1 MVNEEYVI
9 KLIKNKLEMVDAEK
23 KDQIDLLSIANLKDI
38 LKRIND
44 DKEYFNYFLLD
55 IKDEDINAILSITK
69 DDEEKNNFAGM
80 LFYIKKIIEISKKEE
95 TAIPLSDNQLLVLKE
110 FAELLKRYVNISEY
124 KNETLKGKEA
134 KNKTALLAI
143 LEKLEKKAHLNGKDI
158 DNLKLL
164 DVSLTELDQIISFV
178 NEYNVQVYL
187 DSQNGEEKA
196 NVTTTA
202 TDKEE
207 NQEKLEEANT
217 DEVTKEAFLEKPSEE
232 EKIETNVNDADLENK
247 KEVSPSKE
255 ENIKKDVPKK
265 KKENNA
271 DVSKIVNDPYHAMGD
286 SLQKD
291 DEPKIIFKKS
301 LNQIIEED
309 LLPKTDKQL
318 DTNDNSGEEIDL
330 FKPQSFDFVPKQSKN
345 KEDDTFKNE
354 EITANEEMAP
364 TDEKVSMEE
373 ESPLKENAAPT
384 IVNTGTVADGITEI
398 KNWLKELNINY
409 DELPAGSKS
418 QLLNNS
424 NMEDIKGVIS
434 YLKEKRYT
442 KEIMMRPLCLL
453 LSQTNDKSM
462 NASINLL
469 NKYYKLTDENIVSL
483 INRFTVIFTKKG
495 YNNLIKNIDIIK
507 NLDGQLVAD
516 VIQKNPGLL
525 ATNSD
530 NLKEVLEVLSNFKVS
545 SSIFLHT
552 WIYNLD
558 VNDLLKNVDVL
569 NSYGLD
575 AYTYIDDETFTL
587 LLNPNLPFMLDQ
599 FIEMGMDSYIYS
611 DETQAFRKIK
621 SLIIKRIFYAY
632 KNNLSIWKNDNVIDS
647 FEKIIQNN
655 YLIVSED
662 DITGLIK
669 KYPKLEAL
677 EEGYRLALYTNT
689 NMAKIKRKCELVFG
703 NKIISRLKVYS
714 VLNCLLDA
722 GISLK
727 EALIYAITYNSILEP
742 YELEKL
748 ETCVNN
754 IMGGE

>member
-9 KLIKNKLEMVDAEK
+9 KLIKNKLEMVDTEK

-55 IKDEDINAILSITK
+55 IDDEDINAILSITK

-187 DSQNGEEKA
+187 DSQKGEEKA
-196 NVTTTA
+196 NVTTIA

-207 NQEKLEEANT
+207 DQEKLEEANT
-217 DEVTKEAFLEKPSEE
+217 DEVTKEAILEKPSEE

-318 DTNDNSGEEIDL
+318 GTNDNSSEEIDL
-330 FKPQSFDFVPKQSKN
+330 FKPQSFDFAPKQPKK
-345 KEDDTFKNE
+345 KEDETLKNE
-354 EITANEEMAP
+354 EIALNEEKVF
-364 TDEKVSMEE
+364 TEDEKL
-373 ESPLKENAAPT
+373 LKEKDVPT
-384 IVNTGTVADGITEI
+384 IINAGTVADGITEI

-409 DELPAGSKS
+409 DELPASSKS

-424 NMEDIKGVIS
+424 NMEDIKGVIL
-434 YLKEKRYT
+434 YLKEKSYT

-483 INRFTVIFTKKG
+483 INRFTIIFTKKG
-495 YNNLIKNIDIIK
+495 YNNLIKNIDILK
-507 NLDGQLVAD
+507 KLDGQLVTN
-516 VIQKNPGLL
+516 VIQRNPGLL

-530 NLKEVLEVLSNFKVS
+530 NLKGILEFVSKFKISNN
-545 SSIFLHT
+545 IYLHT
-552 WIYNLD
+552 WIYNID
-558 VNDLLKNVDVL
+558 VNDLLKNIDVL

-677 EEGYRLALYTNT
+677 EEGYRLSLYTNT

-714 VLNCLLDA
+714 VLNCLIDA

-748 ETCVNN
+748 EACVNN

>member
-9 KLIKNKLEMVDAEK
+9 KLIKNKLEMVDTEK

-55 IKDEDINAILSITK
+55 IDDEDINAILSITK

-187 DSQNGEEKA
+187 DSKNDAEKTD
-196 NVTTTA
+196 VTTTA

-207 NQEKLEEANT
+207 DQEKLEEANN
-217 DEVTKEAFLEKPSEE
+217 DEVTKEAILEKPSEE
-232 EKIETNVNDADLENK
+232 EKIKTTVNDADLENK

-318 DTNDNSGEEIDL
+318 GTNDNSSEEIDL
-330 FKPQSFDFVPKQSKN
+330 FKPQSFDFAPKQPKK
-345 KEDDTFKNE
+345 KEDETLKNE
-354 EITANEEMAP
+354 EIALNEEKVF
-364 TDEKVSMEE
+364 TEDEKL
-373 ESPLKENAAPT
+373 LKENAAPT

-409 DELPAGSKS
+409 DELPASSKS

-434 YLKEKRYT
+434 YLKEKSYT

-530 NLKEVLEVLSNFKVS
+530 NLKGILEFVSKFKISNN
-545 SSIFLHT
+545 IYLHT

-558 VNDLLKNVDVL
+558 VNDLLKNIDVL

-742 YELEKL
+742 YELDKL
-748 ETCVNN
+748 EACVNN

>member
-1 MVNEEYVI
+1 M
-9 KLIKNKLEMVDAEK
+9 
-23 KDQIDLLSIANLKDI
+23 
-38 LKRIND
+38 
-44 DKEYFNYFLLD
+44 
-55 IKDEDINAILSITK
+55 
-69 DDEEKNNFAGM
+69 
-80 LFYIKKIIEISKKEE
+80 
-95 TAIPLSDNQLLVLKE
+95 
-110 FAELLKRYVNISEY
+110 
-124 KNETLKGKEA
+124 
-134 KNKTALLAI
+134 
-143 LEKLEKKAHLNGKDI
+143 
-158 DNLKLL
+158 
-164 DVSLTELDQIISFV
+164 
-178 NEYNVQVYL
+178 
-187 DSQNGEEKA
+187 
-196 NVTTTA
+196 
-202 TDKEE
+202 
-207 NQEKLEEANT
+207 
-217 DEVTKEAFLEKPSEE
+217 
-232 EKIETNVNDADLENK
+232 
-247 KEVSPSKE
+247 
-255 ENIKKDVPKK
+255 
-265 KKENNA
+265 
-271 DVSKIVNDPYHAMGD
+271 
-286 SLQKD
+286 
-291 DEPKIIFKKS
+291 
-301 LNQIIEED
+301 
-309 LLPKTDKQL
+309 
-318 DTNDNSGEEIDL
+318 
-330 FKPQSFDFVPKQSKN
+330 FKPQSFDFVPKQPKT
-345 KEDDTFKNE
+345 KEDETLKNE
-354 EITANEEMAP
+354 EIASNEEKVF
-364 TDEKVSMEE
+364 TEDEKL
-373 ESPLKENAAPT
+373 LKENAAPT

-409 DELPAGSKS
+409 DELPASSKS

-434 YLKEKRYT
+434 YLKEKSYT

-530 NLKEVLEVLSNFKVS
+530 NLKGILEFVSKFKISNN
-545 SSIFLHT
+545 IYLHT

-558 VNDLLKNVDVL
+558 VNDLLKNIDVL

-742 YELEKL
+742 YELDKL
-748 ETCVNN
+748 EACVNN

>member
-9 KLIKNKLEMVDAEK
+9 KLIKNKLEMVDTEK

-55 IKDEDINAILSITK
+55 IDDEDINAILSITK

-134 KNKTALLAI
+134 KKKTALLAI
-143 LEKLEKKAHLNGKDI
+143 LEKLEKKVHLNGKDI

-187 DSQNGEEKA
+187 DSQKGDERIEA
-196 NVTTTA
+196 TTTV

-207 NQEKLEEANT
+207 NHEDLAEANNV
-217 DEVTKEAFLEKPSEE
+217 EVTKEAILEKTAEE
-232 EKIETNVNDADLENK
+232 EKIETTVNDAGSEDK
-247 KEVSPSKE
+247 KETITTKE
-255 ENIKKDVPKK
+255 EKIK
-265 KKENNA
+265 A
-271 DVSKIVNDPYHAMGD
+271 DVSKIVSDPYHAMGD

-301 LNQIIEED
+301 LKQIIEED
-309 LLPKTDKQL
+309 LLPKTDKHV
-318 DTNDNSGEEIDL
+318 DTNDNSSEEIDL
-330 FKPQSFDFVPKQSKN
+330 FKPQSFDFMPKQSKN

-354 EITANEEMAP
+354 EITANEETAP
-364 TDEKVSMEE
+364 TDKKVSREE

-434 YLKEKRYT
+434 YLKEKSYT

-530 NLKEVLEVLSNFKVS
+530 NLKGILEFVSKFKISNN
-545 SSIFLHT
+545 IYLHT
-552 WIYNLD
+552 WIYNID
-558 VNDLLKNVDVL
+558 VNDLLKNIDVL

-748 ETCVNN
+748 EACVNN

>member
-1 MVNEEYVI
+1 MINEEYVI
-9 KLIKNKLEMVDAEK
+9 KLIKDKLEMVDTER

-55 IKDEDINAILSITK
+55 IKDEDINDILSIAK

-80 LFYIKKIIEISKKEE
+80 LFYIKKIIEISKNEA
-95 TAIPLSDNQLLVLKE
+95 TVIPLSDSQLLVLKV
-110 FAELLKRYVNISEY
+110 FTELIKRYVNIIEY
-124 KNETLKGKEA
+124 KNETFKGKEA

-143 LEKLEKKAHLNGKDI
+143 LEKLEKKTHLNSEDI

-187 DSQNGEEKA
+187 DSRNYEK
-196 NVTTTA
+196 NDDDTTIT
-202 TDKEE
+202 TDVMGDGL
-207 NQEKLEEANT
+207 QT
-217 DEVTKEAFLEKPSEE
+217 DEE
-232 EKIETNVNDADLENK
+232 
-247 KEVSPSKE
+247 
-255 ENIKKDVPKK
+255 
-265 KKENNA
+265 
-271 DVSKIVNDPYHAMGD
+271 
-286 SLQKD
+286 Q
-291 DEPKIIFKKS
+291 KIIFKKS

-309 LLPKTDKQL
+309 LLPKTDKCL
-318 DTNDNSGEEIDL
+318 DTNGNSSEEIDL
-330 FKPQSFDFVPKQSKN
+330 FKPQSFDFVPKQAKK
-345 KEDDTFKNE
+345 KEDEILKNE
-354 EITANEEMAP
+354 DISLNEEKVPAD
-364 TDEKVSMEE
+364 DETL
-373 ESPLKENAAPT
+373 LKEKDGPT
-384 IVNTGTVADGITEI
+384 IINNGTVAGGITEI
-398 KNWLKELNINY
+398 KNWLKVLNINY
-409 DELPAGSKS
+409 DELPASSKS
-418 QLLNNS
+418 QLLYNS
-424 NMEDIKGVIS
+424 SMEEIKGVIS
-434 YLKEKRYT
+434 YLKEKSYA
-442 KEIMMRPLCLL
+442 KEIMMLPLCFL

-483 INRFTVIFTKKG
+483 INRFTIIFTKKG
-495 YNNLIKNIDIIK
+495 YNNLIKNIDILK
-507 NLDGQLVAD
+507 NADGQLVAD

-525 ATNSD
+525 AVSND
-530 NLKEVLEVLSNFKVS
+530 NLKNVWEVLSNFKVS
-545 SSIFLHT
+545 NGIFLQT
-552 WIYNLD
+552 WICNLD

-575 AYTYIDDETFTL
+575 VYAYIDDETFTL

-611 DETQAFRKIK
+611 DETQSFRKIK
-621 SLIIKRIFYAY
+621 SLIIKKIFYAY

-669 KYPKLEAL
+669 NYPKLEVL

-689 NMAKIKRKCELVFG
+689 NMAKIKRKCEFVFG
-703 NKIISRLKVYS
+703 SKIISRLKVYS

-748 ETCVNN
+748 EACVNN

>member
-9 KLIKNKLEMVDAEK
+9 KLIKNKLEMVDTEK

-55 IKDEDINAILSITK
+55 IDDEDINAILSITK

-134 KNKTALLAI
+134 KKKTALLAI
-143 LEKLEKKAHLNGKDI
+143 LEKLEKKVHLNGKDI

-187 DSQNGEEKA
+187 DSQKGDERIEA
-196 NVTTTA
+196 TTTV

-207 NQEKLEEANT
+207 NHEDLAEANNV
-217 DEVTKEAFLEKPSEE
+217 EVTKEAILEKTAEE
-232 EKIETNVNDADLENK
+232 EKIETTVNDAGSEDK
-247 KEVSPSKE
+247 KETITTKE
-255 ENIKKDVPKK
+255 EKIK
-265 KKENNA
+265 A
-271 DVSKIVNDPYHAMGD
+271 DVSKIVSDPYHAMGD

-301 LNQIIEED
+301 LKQIIEED
-309 LLPKTDKQL
+309 LLPKTDKHV
-318 DTNDNSGEEIDL
+318 DTNDNSSEEIDL

-345 KEDDTFKNE
+345 KEDDTFKKE
-354 EITANEEMAP
+354 EITANEETAS
-364 TDEKVSMEE
+364 TDEKVSREE

-434 YLKEKRYT
+434 YLKEKSYT

-530 NLKEVLEVLSNFKVS
+530 NLKGILEFVSKFKISNN
-545 SSIFLHT
+545 IYLHT
-552 WIYNLD
+552 WIYNID
-558 VNDLLKNVDVL
+558 VNDLLKNIDVL

-748 ETCVNN
+748 EACVNN

>member
-1 MVNEEYVI
+1 MEIFRLGGDKMVNEEYVI
-9 KLIKNKLEMVDAEK
+9 KLIKNKLEMVDTEK

-55 IKDEDINAILSITK
+55 IDDEDINAILSITK

-134 KNKTALLAI
+134 KKKTALLAI
-143 LEKLEKKAHLNGKDI
+143 LEKLEKKVHLNGKDI

-187 DSQNGEEKA
+187 DSQKGDERIEA
-196 NVTTTA
+196 TTTV

-207 NQEKLEEANT
+207 NHEDLAEANNV
-217 DEVTKEAFLEKPSEE
+217 EVTKEAILEKTAEE
-232 EKIETNVNDADLENK
+232 EKIETTVNDAGSEDK
-247 KEVSPSKE
+247 KETITTKE
-255 ENIKKDVPKK
+255 EKIK
-265 KKENNA
+265 A
-271 DVSKIVNDPYHAMGD
+271 DVSKIVSDPYHAMGD

-301 LNQIIEED
+301 LKQIIEED
-309 LLPKTDKQL
+309 LLPKTDKHV
-318 DTNDNSGEEIDL
+318 DTNDNSSEEIDL
-330 FKPQSFDFVPKQSKN
+330 FKPQSFDFMPKQSKN

-354 EITANEEMAP
+354 EITANEETAP
-364 TDEKVSMEE
+364 TDKKVSREE

-434 YLKEKRYT
+434 YLKEKSYT

-530 NLKEVLEVLSNFKVS
+530 NLKGILEFVSKFKISNN
-545 SSIFLHT
+545 IYLHT
-552 WIYNLD
+552 WIYNID
-558 VNDLLKNVDVL
+558 VNDLLKNIDVL

-748 ETCVNN
+748 EACVNN

>member
-1 MVNEEYVI
+1 MEIFRLGGDKMVNEEYVI
-9 KLIKNKLEMVDAEK
+9 KLIKNKLEMVDTEK

-55 IKDEDINAILSITK
+55 IDDEDINAILSITK

-134 KNKTALLAI
+134 KKKTALLAI
-143 LEKLEKKAHLNGKDI
+143 LEKLEKKVHLNGKDI

-187 DSQNGEEKA
+187 DSQKGDERIEA
-196 NVTTTA
+196 TTTV

-207 NQEKLEEANT
+207 NHEDLAEANNV
-217 DEVTKEAFLEKPSEE
+217 EVTKEAILEKTAEE
-232 EKIETNVNDADLENK
+232 EKIETTVNDAGSEDK
-247 KEVSPSKE
+247 KETITTKE
-255 ENIKKDVPKK
+255 EKIK
-265 KKENNA
+265 A
-271 DVSKIVNDPYHAMGD
+271 DVSKIVSDPYHAMGD

-301 LNQIIEED
+301 LKQIIEED
-309 LLPKTDKQL
+309 LLPKTDKHV
-318 DTNDNSGEEIDL
+318 DTNDNSSEEIDL

-345 KEDDTFKNE
+345 KEDDTFKKE
-354 EITANEEMAP
+354 EITANEETAS
-364 TDEKVSMEE
+364 TDEKVSREE

-434 YLKEKRYT
+434 YLKEKSYT

-530 NLKEVLEVLSNFKVS
+530 NLKGILEFVSKFKISNN
-545 SSIFLHT
+545 IYLHT
-552 WIYNLD
+552 WIYNID
-558 VNDLLKNVDVL
+558 VNDLLKNIDVL

-748 ETCVNN
+748 EACVNN

>member
-9 KLIKNKLEMVDAEK
+9 KLIKNKLEMVDTEK

-187 DSQNGEEKA
+187 DSQKGDERIEA
-196 NVTTTA
+196 TTTV

-207 NQEKLEEANT
+207 NHEELAEANNV
-217 DEVTKEAFLEKPSEE
+217 EVTKEAILEKPAEE
-232 EKIETNVNDADLENK
+232 EKIETTVNDADSEDK
-247 KEVSPSKE
+247 KETITTKE
-255 ENIKKDVPKK
+255 EKIK
-265 KKENNA
+265 A
-271 DVSKIVNDPYHAMGD
+271 DVSKIVSDPYHAMGD

-291 DEPKIIFKKS
+291 VEPKIIFKKS

-318 DTNDNSGEEIDL
+318 DTNDNGGEEIDL

-364 TDEKVSMEE
+364 TDEKVSREE
-373 ESPLKENAAPT
+373 ESTLKENAAPT

-409 DELPAGSKS
+409 DELPVGSKS

-424 NMEDIKGVIS
+424 NMEDIRGVIS

-530 NLKEVLEVLSNFKVS
+530 NLKGILEFVSKFKISNN
-545 SSIFLHT
+545 IYLHT

-669 KYPKLEAL
+669 KYTKLEAL

-748 ETCVNN
+748 EACVNN

>member
-1 MVNEEYVI
+1 MEIFRLGGDKMVNEEYVI
-9 KLIKNKLEMVDAEK
+9 KLIKNKLEMVDTEK

-55 IKDEDINAILSITK
+55 IDDEDINAILSITK

-134 KNKTALLAI
+134 KKKTALLAI
-143 LEKLEKKAHLNGKDI
+143 LEKLEKKVHLNVKDI

-187 DSQNGEEKA
+187 DSQKGDERIEA
-196 NVTTTA
+196 TTTV

-207 NQEKLEEANT
+207 NHEELAEANNV
-217 DEVTKEAFLEKPSEE
+217 EVTKEAILEKPAEE
-232 EKIETNVNDADLENK
+232 EKIETTVNDADSEDK
-247 KEVSPSKE
+247 KETITTKE
-255 ENIKKDVPKK
+255 EKIK
-265 KKENNA
+265 A
-271 DVSKIVNDPYHAMGD
+271 DVSKIVSDPYHAMGD

-291 DEPKIIFKKS
+291 VEPKIIFKKS

-364 TDEKVSMEE
+364 TDEKVSREE
-373 ESPLKENAAPT
+373 ESTLKENAAPT

-424 NMEDIKGVIS
+424 NMEDIRGVIS

-462 NASINLL
+462 NSSINLL

-530 NLKEVLEVLSNFKVS
+530 NLKGILEFVSKFKISNN
-545 SSIFLHT
+545 IYLHT

-748 ETCVNN
+748 EACVNN